1 MLMRFENC
9 SMKRSRSVTMNN
21 SALFNNNTFY
31 KAFERDLRRARQSVV
46 IESPFITRRRME
58 HLLPLLTKLRREGV
72 RIVVNTRS
80 PEEHNEEYAIQAENA
95 VASMQDIGIKVLYT
109 VKHHRKLAIIDE
121 EILWEGSLNIL
132 SQGDSCEVMRRTVSN
147 SLAWQMICF
156 TKLDLAIQGS
166 R

>member
-1 MLMRFENC
+1 
-9 SMKRSRSVTMNN
+9 MNN
-21 SALFNNNTFY
+21 SALFDNNTFY
-31 KAFERDLRRARQSVV
+31 KAFERDLRRARQSVI

-58 HLLPLLTKLRREGV
+58 HLLPLLTRLRRKGV
-72 RIVVNTRS
+72 RIVVNTRN

-147 SLAWQMICF
+147 SLAWQMMHF
-156 TKLDLAIQGS
+156 TKLDSAIRGS

>member
-1 MLMRFENC
+1 MRFENC
-9 SMKRSRSVTMNN
+9 SMKRSRRVIMNN
-21 SALFNNNTFY
+21 SALFDNNTFY
-31 KAFERDLRRARQSVV
+31 KAFERDLRRARQSVI

-58 HLLPLLTKLRREGV
+58 HLLPLLAKLRHKGV
-72 RIVVNTRS
+72 RVVVNTRN
-80 PEEHNEEYAIQAENA
+80 PEEHNEEYAIQAEDA

-121 EILWEGSLNIL
+121 EVLWEGSLNIL

-147 SLAWQMICF
+147 SLAWQMIRF
-156 TKLDLAIQGS
+156 TKLDSVIQGS

>member
-1 MLMRFENC
+1 
-9 SMKRSRSVTMNN
+9 MNN
-21 SALFNNNTFY
+21 SALFDNNTFY
-31 KAFERDLRRARQSVV
+31 KAFERDLRHARQSVI

-58 HLLPLLTKLRREGV
+58 HLLPLLTKLRRKGV

-95 VASMQDIGIKVLYT
+95 VAAMQDIGIKVLYT

-121 EILWEGSLNIL
+121 EVLWEGSLNIL
-132 SQGDSCEVMRRTVSN
+132 SQGDSCEIMRRTRSSELVRNMVSFIG
-147 SLAWQMICF
+147 AY
-156 TKLDLAIQGS
+156 

>member
-1 MLMRFENC
+1 
-9 SMKRSRSVTMNN
+9 MNN
-21 SALFNNNTFY
+21 STLLDNNTFY
-31 KAFERDLRRARQSVV
+31 KAFERDLRRARQSVI

-58 HLLPLLTKLRREGV
+58 HLLPLFIKLRQKGV
-72 RIVVNTRS
+72 RIVVNTRN
-80 PEEHNEEYAIQAENA
+80 PEEHNEEYAVQAEDA
-95 VASMQDIGIKVLYT
+95 VSAMQDIGIKVLYT

-121 EILWEGSLNIL
+121 KVLWEGSLNIL

-156 TKLDLAIQGS
+156 TKLNLVIQGS

>member
-1 MLMRFENC
+1 
-9 SMKRSRSVTMNN
+9 MNN
-21 SALFNNNTFY
+21 SALFDNNTFY
-31 KAFERDLRRARQSVV
+31 KAFERDLRRARQSVI

-58 HLLPLLTKLRREGV
+58 HLLPLLTRLRRKGV
-72 RIVVNTRS
+72 RIVVNTRN

-132 SQGDSCEVMRRTVSN
+132 SQGDSCEIMRRSASD
-147 SLAWQMICF
+147 SLALQMLRF
-156 TKLDLAIQGS
+156 TKLDKLATLES